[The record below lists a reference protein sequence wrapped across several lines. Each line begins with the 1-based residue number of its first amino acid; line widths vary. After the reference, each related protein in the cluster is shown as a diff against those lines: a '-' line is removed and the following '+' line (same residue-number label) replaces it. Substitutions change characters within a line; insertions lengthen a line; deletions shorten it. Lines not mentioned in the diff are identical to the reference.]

1 VSTSPIIRVAGDHN
15 IQAHRLQAEGE
26 DHALHLVAK
35 SAPRRDEENR
45 KADRRLA
52 QGPGKVVVPFPKPKA
67 ASREADPARRNVA
80 SPESDLAP
88 KADVDDR
95 EDGLRQK
102 ANGADPGSALLRK
115 EDAAVQGS
123 APLRKEDAAAQ
134 GSALHPK
141 AKEAAPGS
149 ERPRRKDL
157 GLGVDRPRKAGSAAK
172 QDQKVDVALR
182 VDVERQA
189 SANVSSKQKA
199 ITSVG
204 EDGKRGM
211 QLVEWGI

>member
-1 VSTSPIIRVAGDHN
+1 MG
-15 IQAHRLQAEGE
+15 
-26 DHALHLVAK
+26 
-35 SAPRRDEENR
+35 
-45 KADRRLA
+45 
-52 QGPGKVVVPFPKPKA
+52 
-67 ASREADPARRNVA
+67 
-80 SPESDLAP
+80 SDLAP

-95 EDGLRQK
+95 EDGLRQ
-102 ANGADPGSALLRK
+102 
-115 EDAAVQGS
+115 
-123 APLRKEDAAAQ
+123 
-134 GSALHPK
+134 K

-172 QDQKVDVALR
+172 QDQKVDVAPR

-211 QLVEWGI
+211 QLVQWGI

>member
-52 QGPGKVVVPFPKPKA
+52 QGPGKPKE
-67 ASREADPARRNVA
+67 ASREADPARRNVP